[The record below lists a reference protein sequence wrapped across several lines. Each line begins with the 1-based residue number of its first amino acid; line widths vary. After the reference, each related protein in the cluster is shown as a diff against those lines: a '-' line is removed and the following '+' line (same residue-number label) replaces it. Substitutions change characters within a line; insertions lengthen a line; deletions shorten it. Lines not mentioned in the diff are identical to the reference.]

1 MLSITLKIVFS
12 ISNKK
17 GFLTWIQKSQP
28 DKWLWIIGCRG
39 FVQLGW
45 GLGGYLQENSQ
56 FLFKSMYANP
66 WIWFTP
72 LVVTVVLLWKTMF
85 FLVKNNKK
93 LQSLCYDFFFCW
105 IYFNVILCHMTFCSC
120 DSEWRTILENAIKI
134 TTQRGNQIQKSH
146 YVLSFL

>member
-45 GLGGYLQENSQ
+45 GLGGYLQENLQ

-93 LQSLCYDFFFCW
+93 LQSLCYTLSYDLLLMWLWMEDNIRKC
-105 IYFNVILCHMTFCSC
+105 NKNNHTKGEPNSKVAVCSVF
-120 DSEWRTILENAIKI
+120 SLKM
-134 TTQRGNQIQKSH
+134 
-146 YVLSFL
+146 L